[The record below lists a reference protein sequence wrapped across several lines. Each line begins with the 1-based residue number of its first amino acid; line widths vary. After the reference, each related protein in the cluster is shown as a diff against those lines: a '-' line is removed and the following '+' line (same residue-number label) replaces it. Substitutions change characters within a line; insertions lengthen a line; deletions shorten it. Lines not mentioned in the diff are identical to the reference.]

1 MKHVYLTA
9 EKIKQAIKERSIT
22 RKEAME
28 LERDMKRC
36 AKNNRAAAHRQF
48 AS

>member
-9 EKIKQAIKERSIT
+9 EKIAQAYKERSIT
-22 RKEAME
+22 RKEAIE
-28 LERDMKRC
+28 LEKDMKRC
-36 AKNNRAAAHRQF
+36 GGNNQSPSRQKM